1 MENWLDFINQYGYIA
16 IFILLT
22 LGIVGLPVPDEV
34 LLTYLG
40 YVISLGNIDYVLT
53 YIAALSGA
61 VCGIT
66 ISYFLGIKLGEPFL
80 RKFGSKLF
88 INEKMI
94 NRTNRLFNRFG
105 SFVLVICYF
114 IPGVRHVAA
123 YIGGISNF
131 PFRRFALFAYSGA
144 VIWVTTFIVLGNQLG
159 SNWNI
164 VFIVIHKHMWILLP
178 IAVIL
183 IFLGIG
189 VFYYNRRK
197 NSYTVNKR

>member
-22 LGIVGLPVPDEV
+22 LGIIGLPVPDEV

-40 YVISLGNIDYVLT
+40 YVISLGNMDYALT

-80 RKFGSKLF
+80 RKFGSKFF

-114 IPGVRHVAA
+114 VPGVRHVAA

-131 PFRRFALFAYSGA
+131 PFRRFGFVCL
-144 VIWVTTFIVLGNQLG
+144 
-159 SNWNI
+159 
-164 VFIVIHKHMWILLP
+164 
-178 IAVIL
+178 
-183 IFLGIG
+183 
-189 VFYYNRRK
+189 
-197 NSYTVNKR
+197 